1 MLKRKL
7 GLLVAAAVMVGMFT
21 SCVNVIKNDKEN
33 EGSGDQTPTTQEP
46 EIDYTNYTGSDYS
59 IKVRN
64 DSSKNVV
71 CFKGTP
77 SASTLISGARGGQT
91 TGLKLNKALF
101 SQSEDFVLWV
111 FTEEDYLAKKNN
123 FDELKKA
130 PFALIY
136 AYYNTDSASN
146 ANMVYTIS
154 ASMGGESYI
163 ILNNPTNYNV
173 ELRQN
178 GLYGE
183 SLAFAGANTVQTKIN
198 VAYGDYYIYPVFRKF
213 QKKTGEIVTCFPK
226 TKGTDRPVYLE
237 YSLSESGD
245 HSQEF
250 NVMKWFDPDAFKDY
264 STPGSAFI
272 TIQNGNEM
280 SGVSLYKGGNA
291 EAAVTSTGGKKINT
305 GKTLTFEV
313 PMVATSGKTFASTA
327 SISGWQVGTSQQTTK
342 IPAVTEEDKTNGTVT
357 LEAGKM
363 YYLDVT
369 GADAYTVNLSWR
381 MKDGVI
387 VTDVVNYEDE

>member
-21 SCVNVIKNDKEN
+21 SCLNVNVNKEKEN
-33 EGSGDQTPTTQEP
+33 TPQGNG
-46 EIDYTNYTGSDYS
+46 IDYTNYTGSNFS

-64 DSSKNVV
+64 DSQKDVV

-91 TGLKLNKALF
+91 TGLKLNKELF
-101 SQSEDFVLWV
+101 SQSGDFVLWV

-136 AYYNTDSASN
+136 AYYNADSDSN

-154 ASMGGESYI
+154 AKMGGDSYI
-163 ILNNPTNYNV
+163 LLNNPTKYNV

-183 SLAFAGANTVQTKIN
+183 SLAFAGANTVQTKVYI
-198 VAYGDYYIYPVFRKF
+198 AYDDYYIYPVFRKF

-226 TKGTDRPVYLE
+226 EKNIDKPVFFQF
-237 YSLSESGD
+237 SLAENGD
-245 HSQEF
+245 NSAEF
-250 NVMKWFDPDAFKDY
+250 NANDWFDPAAFKDT
-264 STPGSAFI
+264 STPAAAYI
-272 TIQNGNEM
+272 TITNGNKKT
-280 SGVSLYKGGNA
+280 GISLYKGGA
-291 EAAVTSTGGKKINT
+291 SEAAVTSTGGKNINT
-305 GKTLTFEV
+305 GKALVFEV
-313 PMVATSGKTFASTA
+313 PMALTGNNTFGSTA
-327 SISGWQVGTSQQTTK
+327 IVSGWKVGS
-342 IPAVTEEDKTNGTVT
+342 AVDRGDVPTLTV
-357 LEAGKM
+357 EAGKM
-363 YYLDVT
+363 YYLDVS
-369 GADAYTVNLSWR
+369 GENAYEFPCVWRTVKNEANE
-381 MKDGVI
+381 DVI
-387 VTDVVNYEDE
+387 TTDPVNFDEE